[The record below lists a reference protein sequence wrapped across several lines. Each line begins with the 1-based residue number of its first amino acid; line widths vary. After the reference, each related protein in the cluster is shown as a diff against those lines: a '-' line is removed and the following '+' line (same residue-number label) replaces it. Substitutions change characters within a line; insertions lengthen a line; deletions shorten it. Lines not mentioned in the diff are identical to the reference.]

1 MIRIVISRSAVVA
14 VALVAAAAV
23 HAAGRLLTP
32 DDFYRIQEVHEPQV
46 SPDGLQVAYLV
57 SHNDRDA
64 DERRTTLWM
73 VGWDSG
79 DAIQLT
85 RDTRDVS
92 APRFSPDGRYLSFL
106 STPAGSEQGQLML
119 LDRRGGEPHQLT
131 HVAGEISSYAWSPD
145 GQRLVVAMH
154 KDADA
159 AGEGEK
165 GENVKSKARPPI
177 VIDGRHFKEDTEGYL
192 TAASLHHLYLV
203 DATNGKLSE
212 LTHETGH
219 NDELPQ
225 WSPDGSLIA
234 FVRTEERGADADGM
248 QGIEVVE
255 ARTGATPR
263 SVTRIFAP
271 NRQQLRWTPDSRQIA
286 LLQGLPPRFN
296 AYISDRLALVPIAGG
311 ALRTLSDALDRA
323 VTTYVLAPDGKAF
336 DALIEDDRHTYPLR
350 LPLGDSAPARLLA
363 ADGVT
368 TEIAT
373 AGGHTAVLLTTDR
386 AAPEVHALD
395 HGTLRTLTHHN
406 DLLLSEVALGPVED
420 LSFKSRDGVEVHGL
434 LIKPI
439 DYVAGRK
446 YPTIL
451 WIHGG
456 PDGEDEHSLL
466 FDGYPLEFERQLLA
480 AQGYVVLAVNY
491 RGSSGRGSAFQQAIF
506 SDWGRKEVQDLLAG
520 VDHVVASGIADS
532 SRLGIGGW
540 SYGGLLTDY
549 TIASDRRFKAAVSGA
564 GSANQL
570 ALYGS
575 DEYILQENNELGPPW
590 KNQAAWLKV
599 SYPFY
604 HADRITTPTL
614 FMGGEKD
621 FNVPITG
628 GEQMYMA
635 LRTLGISTR
644 LVVYPGQ
651 YHILTRPSYIK
662 DRAERVL
669 EWYARYLQPTGAK
682 PAP

>member
-1 MIRIVISRSAVVA
+1 
-14 VALVAAAAV
+14 
-23 HAAGRLLTP
+23 
-32 DDFYRIQEVHEPQV
+32 
-46 SPDGLQVAYLV
+46 
-57 SHNDRDA
+57 
-64 DERRTTLWM
+64 
-73 VGWDSG
+73 
-79 DAIQLT
+79 
-85 RDTRDVS
+85 
-92 APRFSPDGRYLSFL
+92 
-106 STPAGSEQGQLML
+106 ML
-119 LDRRGGEPHQLT
+119 LDRRGGEPRQLT

-154 KDADA
+154 EDADA
-159 AGEGEK
+159 AGAGEK

-212 LTHETGH
+212 LTHEAGH

-225 WSPDGSLIA
+225 WSPDGSLVA
-234 FVRTEERGADADGM
+234 FVRTEERSPDADGM

-271 NRQQLRWTPDSRQIA
+271 NRQQLQWTPDSRQIA

-296 AYISDRLALVPIAGG
+296 AYISDRLALVPITGG
-311 ALRTLSDALDRA
+311 ALRTLSGALDRA

-350 LPLGDSAPARLLA
+350 MPLDGSAPARLLA
-363 ADGVT
+363 ADSVT
-368 TEIAT
+368 TEIAA

-395 HGTLRTLTHHN
+395 HGTLRALTHHN
-406 DLLLSEVALGPVED
+406 APLLSEVALAPVED
-420 LSFKSRDGVEVHGL
+420 LSFKSRDGAEVHGL

-456 PDGEDEHSLL
+456 PNGEDEHSLL
-466 FDGYPLEFERQLLA
+466 FDGYPLELERQLLA

-506 SDWGRKEVQDLLAG
+506 ADWGRKEVQDLLAG

-575 DEYILQENNELGPPW
+575 DEYILQENNEIGPPW
-590 KNQAAWLKV
+590 KNQATWLKV

-635 LRTLGISTR
+635 LRTLGIATR
-644 LVVYPGQ
+644 LVVYPAQ

-662 DRAERVL
+662 DRAERIL
-669 EWYARYLQPTGAK
+669 AWYARFLQPAGAK